1 MKYTTSRAPLTQIR
15 PNPANPRVIKD
26 HKFQKLVASLE
37 DFPEM
42 LDLRPIVVDE
52 TWTVLGG
59 NMRLRALQE
68 LKVKE
73 APVIQVEDLNEEQKR
88 QFVIKDNTNFGEWD
102 WDVLANEYEP
112 EELTAWGLDVWE
124 EKEEKEEEEKEVC
137 EYCGK

>member
-15 PNPANPRVIKD
+15 PNPSNPRVIKD
-26 HKFQKLVASLE
+26 RKFQKLVASLE
-37 DFPEM
+37 EFPEM

-73 APVIQVEDLNEEQKR
+73 APVTMVEGLNEDQKR
-88 QFVIKDNTNFGEWD
+88 QFVIKDNASFGEWD
-102 WDVLANEYEP
+102 WDILANEYEP
-112 EELTAWGLDVWE
+112 EELQAWGLDVWE
-124 EKEEKEEEEKEVC
+124 EKEEKEEKETC
-137 EYCGK
+137 ICCNK